1 MLSCNCNEIPI
12 FNIGDFGETVKSVDF
27 DFARLENRMNT
38 LPYPHRHDF
47 FHIVWVTHGTGTHTI
62 DSEIYMVKP
71 DTIFFMRP
79 GQIHNFDLS
88 DDTAGYT
95 INFSSEFFLLNMS
108 SEIVIDSIPFFR
120 PHDPIESLSLTS
132 TIAQSLQLIINSI
145 EKEYRNEL
153 WCYHDIIRS
162 YLHILFN
169 LAARLLNKKDS
180 SKNYISS
187 HILLDR
193 RFRKLLEEGPIYL
206 TNPSNYAQALG
217 VTERRLTE
225 ATKTAQGMTA
235 TETIHDRLALE
246 AKRLLAHSELNIATV
261 ATHLGFE
268 DPAYFSRFFK
278 KRCGLTPS
286 EFKKKL
292 QSA

>member
-12 FNIGDFGETVKSVDF
+12 FNIRDFGETVKSVDF
-27 DFARLENRMNT
+27 DFARLENRMNN

-71 DTIFFMRP
+71 DTMFFMRP
-79 GQIHNFDLS
+79 GQIHDFDLS
-88 DDTAGYT
+88 DDATGYT

-108 SEIVIDSIPFFR
+108 SEIVVDSIPFFR
-120 PHDPIESLSLTS
+120 PHNPIGSLSLTS
-132 TIAQSLQLIINSI
+132 TIAQSLQLIISSI
-145 EKEYRNEL
+145 EKEYRQEL
-153 WCYHDIIRS
+153 FCYHDIIRS

-169 LAARLLNKKDS
+169 LAARSLNKNGG
-180 SKNYISS
+180 KNYISS

-206 TNPSNYAQALG
+206 TNPSNYARALG
-217 VTERRLTE
+217 VTERRLTQ

-235 TETIHDRLALE
+235 TEAIHNRLALE

-261 ATHLGFE
+261 AMRLGFE

-278 KRCGLTPS
+278 KRCRVTPS

-292 QSA
+292 QGA